1 MQHYPDVDTYIASY
15 PAATQRLLEQMRATI
30 RKAAPQAEEVISYG
44 MPAYSLGTKL
54 VYFGGHQQHIGFY
67 PTASGIREF
76 EQELSRYKFSKG
88 AVQFPLD
95 QPLPLALVTRIVKM
109 RLQEVTAQQA
119 MLAASKEQKA
129 RAKAAAKAGVGK
141 SATAATS
148 AKAGSGKAT
157 VTATPTKATAGKG
170 AAMAKS
176 TKARAG
182 KGTAMATPVK
192 ASARKATA
200 AATPT
205 LSPFATLVAPAQRAL
220 MAHNIKTLKQL
231 AKHSEAEILAFHG
244 VGPSSMPPMRQLLA
258 DAGLHF
264 KA

>member
-15 PAATQRLLEQMRATI
+15 PTATRRLLEQMRTTI

-95 QPLPLALVTRIVKM
+95 KPLPLALITRIVKM
-109 RLQEVTAQQA
+109 RLKKVTEQQA
-119 MLAASKEQKA
+119 L
-129 RAKAAAKAGVGK
+129 
-141 SATAATS
+141 
-148 AKAGSGKAT
+148 
-157 VTATPTKATAGKG
+157 P
-170 AAMAKS
+170 
-176 TKARAG
+176 
-182 KGTAMATPVK
+182 
-192 ASARKATA
+192 TA
-200 AATPT
+200 AAP
-205 LSPFATLVAPAQRAL
+205 SPFATLAAPAQRAL
-220 MAHNIKTLKQL
+220 LSHHIKTLKQL

-244 VGPSSMPPMRQLLA
+244 VGPGSIPSMRKLLA

>member
-15 PAATQRLLEQMRATI
+15 PATTQRLLEQMRATI

-44 MPAYSLGTKL
+44 MPAYALGTKL

-76 EQELSRYKFSKG
+76 EQALSRYKFSKG

-109 RLQEVTAQQA
+109 RLKEVTAQQA

-129 RAKAAAKAGVGK
+129 RAKAGVGK
-141 SATAATS
+141 SATAA
-148 AKAGSGKAT
+148 
-157 VTATPTKATAGKG
+157 
-170 AAMAKS
+170 
-176 TKARAG
+176 
-182 KGTAMATPVK
+182 
-192 ASARKATA
+192 ASI
-200 AATPT
+200 P
-205 LSPFATLVAPAQRAL
+205 SPFATLAAPAQRAL

-244 VGPSSMPPMRQLLA
+244 VGPGSMPPMRQLLA

>member
-54 VYFGGHQQHIGFY
+54 VYFGGYQQHIGFY
-67 PTASGIREF
+67 PTASGIRKF
-76 EQELSRYKFSKG
+76 EQELFHYKFSKG
-88 AVQFPLD
+88 AVQFPLNK
-95 QPLPLALVTRIVKM
+95 PLPLALVSRIVKM
-109 RLQEVTAQQA
+109 RLKEVTEQQA
-119 MLAASKEQKA
+119 MLAASKKQ
-129 RAKAAAKAGVGK
+129 KAAAKAGAGK
-141 SATAATS
+141 TTAI
-148 AKAGSGKAT
+148 KAPARAPAGKA
-157 VTATPTKATAGKG
+157 
-170 AAMAKS
+170 
-176 TKARAG
+176 
-182 KGTAMATPVK
+182 
-192 ASARKATA
+192 ATA
-200 AATPT
+200 AA

-244 VGPSSMPPMRQLLA
+244 VGPGSMPPMRQLLA
-258 DAGLHF
+258 AAGLHF